1 MEKNFKLKLTE
12 EMVKDVQ
19 TLGAEVDARVY
30 VIDSMFDTHKTD
42 TDNSIFASVPFNMYQ
57 RELVL
62 YKQKYDQ
69 AVKELG
75 DKYIIPMVREHL
87 GVDNVDFD
95 WRIDDF
101 TTLEVDITLK

>member
-30 VIDSMFDTHKTD
+30 VIDSMFDAHKTD
-42 TDNSIFASVPFNMYQ
+42 TDNSIFVSVPFNMYQ

-75 DKYIIPMVREHL
+75 DKYIIPMVKEHL

-101 TTLEVDITLK
+101 TTLEVNITLK

>member
-19 TLGAEVDARVY
+19 ALGAEVDARVY
-30 VIDSMFDTHKTD
+30 VIDSMFDSHKND
-42 TDNSIFASVPFNMYQ
+42 TDNSIFTSVPFRSYQ
-57 RELVL
+57 QELIE
-62 YKQKYDQ
+62 YRRKYDN
-69 AVKELG
+69 AVRELG

-87 GVDNVDFD
+87 GVDTVDFD

-101 TTLEVDITLK
+101 TTLEVTVTLK

>member
-30 VIDSMFDTHKTD
+30 VIDSMFDAHKTD

-75 DKYIIPMVREHL
+75 DKYIIPMVKEHL

-101 TTLEVDITLK
+101 TTLEVNITLK